1 MTCWQLRFSTCCC
14 WAPIGVDPS
23 SVGEIN
29 HGKSIYVKLSI
40 TWSRGTREYIYVY
53 ILLLYYYIFV
63 FSDLLGDPSSK
74 RSEATGCAQQNV
86 AICCFSFKD
95 IWFFGPENRVPS
107 NSIKSPWLIIIVLL
121 QIAIWRYIPCSS
133 FPLIFFAE
141 VWEIYRPNPG
151 RSPSPS
157 KSHCF
162 L

>member
-14 WAPIGVDPS
+14 YWAPIGVDPS

-29 HGKSIYVKLSI
+29 NGKSIYVKLSI
-40 TWSRGTREYIYVY
+40 TWSRGTREYILYMYSLIYWAIPLRSDPKPRAARSRTLRYVVSPSKIY
-53 ILLLYYYIFV
+53 FFLSRKSGTLKHHKIPVAYHNCASANGHLEVYTMFILPTDF
-63 FSDLLGDPSSK
+63 
-74 RSEATGCAQQNV
+74 
-86 AICCFSFKD
+86 
-95 IWFFGPENRVPS
+95 
-107 NSIKSPWLIIIVLL
+107 
-121 QIAIWRYIPCSS
+121 
-133 FPLIFFAE
+133 FFAE